1 MVLTM
6 IETTVTNLRYPI
18 AYGSLVLLIYLSVQD
33 PWTILRL
40 LLPIGLVS
48 LSYTF
53 YFLHSER
60 SSEFLYGWFCFFSLF
75 WIFPYAPATVR
86 NQSWLTC

>member
-1 MVLTM
+1 M
-6 IETTVTNLRYPI
+6 
-18 AYGSLVLLIYLSVQD
+18 IYLSVQD

-40 LLPIGLVS
+40 LPSIGLMS
-48 LSYTF
+48 LSYML

-60 SSEFLYGWFCFFSLF
+60 SRESPYGYVSFFSFF

-86 NQSWLTC
+86 NRSWLTRYAKDIARAMRLFSAHQA